1 MRNLGLSANQVLH
14 IPGAGDFQIRQ
25 MRVLDKPAPLGS
37 TRKARANQSSDN
49 RNSVSAMEVSVA
61 DQAFIV
67 PDPQQQEQLL
77 RENEA
82 DELVGEQT
90 WPTDKV
96 HLSSLVLLWELGAA
110 RQEGLITFVVRTTGQ
125 RDDCMSCKYLIANSM
140 LLHEAVPVA

>member
-49 RNSVSAMEVSVA
+49 GNSASAMEVSVA
-61 DQAFIV
+61 QQAFIV
-67 PDPQQQEQLL
+67 PDPQQQEQLV

-96 HLSSLVLLWELGAA
+96 SPNFLS
-110 RQEGLITFVVRTTGQ
+110 
-125 RDDCMSCKYLIANSM
+125 
-140 LLHEAVPVA
+140 

>member
-14 IPGAGDFQIRQ
+14 IPGSGDFQIRQ

-37 TRKARANQSSDN
+37 TRKARAYQSSGN
-49 RNSVSAMEVSVA
+49 GNSASAMEVSVA
-61 DQAFIV
+61 EQAFIV
-67 PDPQQQEQLL
+67 PDPQQQEQLV

-96 HLSSLVLLWELGAA
+96 FPISCSALGAGSCSMGRA
-110 RQEGLITFVVRTTGQ
+110 DQCYAQDYTTK
-125 RDDCMSCKYLIANSM
+125 R
-140 LLHEAVPVA
+140 